1 MKGEELAGREQRATR
16 ANHHSVSRRKL
27 LIGCALGALT
37 PGVSARAALAKPLDL
52 AAFLRLSAQLTGRSS
67 LSVDAGRLYLQNLD
81 PARDGAHAGIG
92 GSNPDD
98 SERLARRI
106 VADWYSG
113 QTVSSG
119 RMICVDYTGALMWD
133 AIGFARPSGVP
144 GENAAEWA
152 FAPIKQ

>member
-1 MKGEELAGREQRATR
+1 MR
-16 ANHHSVSRRKL
+16 ANHRGVSRRKL

-37 PGVSARAALAKPLDL
+37 PGIAGRPALAETLDL
-52 AAFLRLSAQLTGRSS
+52 EDFLRLSAELTGRSH
-67 LSVDAGRLYLQNLD
+67 LSVDAARIYLQNLE
-81 PARDGAHAGIG
+81 PGRDGAPAGAG
-92 GSNPDD
+92 GSTPED
-98 SERLARRI
+98 SDHLARRI

-113 QTVSSG
+113 LTVSSG

-144 GENAAEWA
+144 GENAGEWA